1 MIRQTGLAQA
11 IDIAENRAK
20 YDECAKK
27 LLSYK
32 AIIAWILK
40 SCTKEFSQ
48 YGVQYIC
55 DNCLKEEAEVS
66 TYAVH
71 QDELDKNDKLDGDKR
86 VEGMNTE
93 SNSIQEHT
101 IYYDIRLPAFLPKSN
116 EIVRLILNLEI
127 QLDDTPGYPIVKRGF
142 YYCGRMVSEQY
153 GTVFTNEHYEKLE
166 KVYSIWICP
175 DPAKKRKNGIFKYHT
190 VEDIIYGESYTKEEN
205 YDLMDFHFFTDGSEF
220 ESVYIPDGGYRHPI
234 TPSSFVMEE
243 FGNGIKRNRTHLRME
258 GADVYSYA
266 NSYIPKSVQALI
278 EHCNM
283 DVATID
289 YLVMHQANKF
299 LCERIRKKIKI
310 PEEKTPYT
318 FPDFGNTSGAS
329 IPLTMVLKLK
339 EQLRVRDLDLLMAT
353 IGGGFSIAS
362 ARLKT
367 RGDIYCPEL
376 LILD

>member
-142 YYCGRMVSEQY
+142 YYCGRMVS
-153 GTVFTNEHYEKLE
+153 
-166 KVYSIWICP
+166 
-175 DPAKKRKNGIFKYHT
+175 
-190 VEDIIYGESYTKEEN
+190 
-205 YDLMDFHFFTDGSEF
+205 DLMEVVVLNLGDADKSSDLEILDLLNVLFSATTTPEEKKQRLNDEFEIAMTVEF
-220 ESVYIPDGGYRHPI
+220 ESEVQEMCNL
-234 TPSSFVMEE
+234 SKALVEQ
-243 FGNGIKRNRTHLRME
+243 GIKQGIKQGIELGKEERTLSMAQMMIQEREPIEKIEKYTGYTLEKLRE
-258 GADVYSYA
+258 
-266 NSYIPKSVQALI
+266 I
-278 EHCNM
+278 
-283 DVATID
+283 AT
-289 YLVMHQANKF
+289 
-299 LCERIRKKIKI
+299 KI
-310 PEEKTPYT
+310 
-318 FPDFGNTSGAS
+318 G
-329 IPLTMVLKLK
+329 IPLMT
-339 EQLRVRDLDLLMAT
+339 E
-353 IGGGFSIAS
+353 
-362 ARLKT
+362 
-367 RGDIYCPEL
+367 
-376 LILD
+376 

>member
-11 IDIAENRAK
+11 IDIAGNR
-20 YDECAKK
+20 AKK

-66 TYAVH
+66 THAVH
-71 QDELDKNDKLDGDKR
+71 QDELDKDNKLDGDER

-190 VEDIIYGESYTKEEN
+190 VEDIIYGESYTKEKN
-205 YDLMDFHFFTDGSEF
+205 YDLMEVVVLNLGDADKSSDLEILDLLNVLFSAAITPEEKKQRLNDEFEIAMTVEF
-220 ESVYIPDGGYRHPI
+220 ESEVQEMCNLSEALVELGIEQGVKRGIEQGIEQGKELGREERNISMAQMMIQEREPVEKIERYTGY
-234 TPSSFVMEE
+234 
-243 FGNGIKRNRTHLRME
+243 
-258 GADVYSYA
+258 
-266 NSYIPKSVQALI
+266 AL
-278 EHCNM
+278 E
-283 DVATID
+283 
-289 YLVMHQANKF
+289 
-299 LCERIRKKIKI
+299 
-310 PEEKTPYT
+310 
-318 FPDFGNTSGAS
+318 
-329 IPLTMVLKLK
+329 KLK
-339 EQLRVRDLDLLMAT
+339 EISNGIGIPLM
-353 IGGGFSIAS
+353 
-362 ARLKT
+362 K
-367 RGDIYCPEL
+367 
-376 LILD
+376 

>member
-11 IDIAENRAK
+11 IDIAGNRAK

-66 TYAVH
+66 THAVY
-71 QDELDKNDKLDGDKR
+71 QDELDDELDKDNKLDGDER

-153 GTVFTNEHYEKLE
+153 GTVFTDEHYEKLE

-175 DPAKKRKNGIFKYHT
+175 DPARKRKNGIFKYHT
-190 VEDIIYGESYTKEEN
+190 VEDIIYGESYTKEKN
-205 YDLMDFHFFTDGSEF
+205 YDLMEVVVLNLGDADKSSDLEILDLLNVLFSATITPEEKKQRLNDEFEIAMTVEF
-220 ESVYIPDGGYRHPI
+220 ESEVQEMCNLSEALVELGIEQGKELRREERNISMAQMMIQEREPVEKIERYTGY
-234 TPSSFVMEE
+234 
-243 FGNGIKRNRTHLRME
+243 
-258 GADVYSYA
+258 
-266 NSYIPKSVQALI
+266 AL
-278 EHCNM
+278 E
-283 DVATID
+283 
-289 YLVMHQANKF
+289 
-299 LCERIRKKIKI
+299 
-310 PEEKTPYT
+310 
-318 FPDFGNTSGAS
+318 
-329 IPLTMVLKLK
+329 KLK
-339 EQLRVRDLDLLMAT
+339 EISNGIGIPLM
-353 IGGGFSIAS
+353 
-362 ARLKT
+362 K
-367 RGDIYCPEL
+367 
-376 LILD
+376 

>member
-66 TYAVH
+66 SYAVH
-71 QDELDKNDKLDGDKR
+71 QDELDKNDNLVGDKR
-86 VEGMNTE
+86 VECMNTE

-142 YYCGRMVSEQY
+142 YYCERMISE
-153 GTVFTNEHYEKLE
+153 
-166 KVYSIWICP
+166 
-175 DPAKKRKNGIFKYHT
+175 
-190 VEDIIYGESYTKEEN
+190 
-205 YDLMDFHFFTDGSEF
+205 
-220 ESVYIPDGGYRHPI
+220 
-234 TPSSFVMEE
+234 
-243 FGNGIKRNRTHLRME
+243 
-258 GADVYSYA
+258 
-266 NSYIPKSVQALI
+266 
-278 EHCNM
+278 
-283 DVATID
+283 
-289 YLVMHQANKF
+289 
-299 LCERIRKKIKI
+299 
-310 PEEKTPYT
+310 
-318 FPDFGNTSGAS
+318 
-329 IPLTMVLKLK
+329 
-339 EQLRVRDLDLLMAT
+339 
-353 IGGGFSIAS
+353 
-362 ARLKT
+362 
-367 RGDIYCPEL
+367 
-376 LILD
+376 